1 MDQRLRGV
9 SLTSGRSAGRDP
21 AHEKEGIR
29 AHARIP
35 SSLFGS
41 ESAGGGEEK
50 APMPGV
56 HADLRGIGAHHKRRR
71 PVLRP
76 VFIRFIRFR
85 GTGLLHLD
93 KSLAG
98 HLLGLGKSH
107 ELEHRRSHVGQDA
120 VVHRLHAVR
129 HHNDGHRVE
138 RVRRVGRTVGVD
150 GVVGVALAASTTFST
165 QPSTALTALTIAS

>member
-9 SLTSGRSAGRDP
+9 SLTSGRVAGRDP

-29 AHARIP
+29 ACARIP

-41 ESAGGGEEK
+41 ESAGSGEEK

-56 HADLRGIGAHHKRRR
+56 HADLRRIGPHHKRRR

-129 HHNDGHRVE
+129 HTTMGTGLSECAVL
-138 RVRRVGRTVGVD
+138 GVPS
-150 GVVGVALAASTTFST
+150 GLMALSALPWSAIITTS
-165 QPSTALTALTIAS
+165 